1 MSRIRIGVLRGGP
14 SGEYDVSL
22 KTGSAVL
29 KHLPEE
35 TYAPVDILV
44 DRRGTWHIGGMPL
57 AEHQAFKRVDVIF
70 NALHGAYGEDG
81 EVQRLLELHRVPYT
95 GSGVLSSALAM
106 HKGKAKELFAREGL
120 RTPQHRV
127 LKVSN
132 ALDKDLVEI
141 FQSVP
146 PPFVVKP
153 MSSGSSLGVS
163 IVPDFQGLYDAARL
177 AFEHSPEI
185 IIEEYIR
192 GKEATCAVIDAFR
205 GEEYYTLPPVE
216 IIPPQ
221 SAGFFDYNAKYGG
234 ATQEVCPGHFS
245 RAEKEAIQDAARRAH
260 CALGMRHYS
269 RTDMMVSPRG
279 VFVLEVNALPG
290 LTEQS
295 LLPRSLDAVGASLS
309 QFLDHIVSL
318 AAEGR

>member
-216 IIPPQ
+216 IIPRKAP
-221 SAGFFDYNAKYGG
+221 GFLTIMRSMAVRRKK
-234 ATQEVCPGHFS
+234 C
-245 RAEKEAIQDAARRAH
+245 AEKEAIQDAARRAH